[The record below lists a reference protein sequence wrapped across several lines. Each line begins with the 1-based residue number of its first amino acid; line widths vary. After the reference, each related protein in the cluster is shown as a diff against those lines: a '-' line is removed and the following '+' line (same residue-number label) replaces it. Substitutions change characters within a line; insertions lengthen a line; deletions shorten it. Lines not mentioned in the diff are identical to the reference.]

1 MKIAR
6 LEQSGG
12 KIFVE
17 IPLTEQSGKARVK
30 IRNSF
35 YEYGLPS
42 PNHNHDVREILKIIK
57 SLKRKRKNER

>member
-1 MKIAR
+1 MKIAK
-6 LEQSGG
+6 LEQNSG

-42 PNHNHDVREILKIIK
+42 ANHNHDVREILKIIK
-57 SLKRKRKNER
+57 SLKRGKK

>member
-1 MKIAR
+1 MKIAK
-6 LEQSGG
+6 LEQNSG

-42 PNHNHDVREILKIIK
+42 ANHNHDVCEILKIIK
-57 SLKRKRKNER
+57 A